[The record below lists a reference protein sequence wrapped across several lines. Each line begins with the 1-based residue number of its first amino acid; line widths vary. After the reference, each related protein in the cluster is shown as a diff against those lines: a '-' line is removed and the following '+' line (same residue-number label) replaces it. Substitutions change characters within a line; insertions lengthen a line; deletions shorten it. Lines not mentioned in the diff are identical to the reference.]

1 MERRLAAILIAD
13 VVGYSRL
20 MGLDEEGTLRR
31 LSAYQRDIIDPKI
44 AEHHGRLVKTTGD
57 GLLAEF
63 ASPVEAV
70 RCAVEIQRLMI
81 DQNVALAPDQRIE
94 FRMGVNLG
102 DIIIEGSDIYG
113 DGVNVAARLE
123 SLAGPGGLCISGMV
137 RDLVHEKLAYSF
149 ENAGEQT
156 VKNIARPVQVYSI
169 NQTAISALEASGPQ
183 KQLSVRKTRARWA
196 VAAVALVLFLVGVG
210 LWQFLS
216 NRHTSGE
223 APRYSIAVLPFANL
237 SNDPQQDYF
246 ADGITDGLTTDLSR
260 IPDAFVIA
268 RNSAFTYKGK
278 TINAKQVGTELG
290 VRYLLEGSV
299 QRSDDQVRVDAQLVD
314 TETGGQLWADRLDYS
329 LGNLFEL
336 QSEITGRIA
345 RALDLELVD
354 VESRR
359 GLEERPDDPDA
370 VDLALRGW
378 SIFLKPRARENNVEA
393 RQLFNQSL
401 LKEKDNLDGL
411 LGLAVVNVND
421 MFNNW
426 CDKPDEQLQQAR
438 ELLNRALS
446 INPKNAQAY
455 FIKSSVLTLEKKPEE
470 AVAAAEI
477 AISLNPNLAPAYAW
491 IGNLQIRLGHAEQ
504 TVAHV
509 EKALRLS
516 PRDPALAN
524 WLSFIGRAQFY
535 LGRDNEAIDTL
546 HRAAAASGTVSGTY
560 LHLAAA
566 CALTNR
572 PAEAHDALAEFEK
585 LEPNTTI
592 SMIKSETKS
601 QSDNATFLKQRERL
615 YDGLR
620 KAGMPE

>member
-1 MERRLAAILIAD
+1 
-13 VVGYSRL
+13 
-20 MGLDEEGTLRR
+20 
-31 LSAYQRDIIDPKI
+31 
-44 AEHHGRLVKTTGD
+44 
-57 GLLAEF
+57 
-63 ASPVEAV
+63 
-70 RCAVEIQRLMI
+70 
-81 DQNVALAPDQRIE
+81 
-94 FRMGVNLG
+94 
-102 DIIIEGSDIYG
+102 
-113 DGVNVAARLE
+113 
-123 SLAGPGGLCISGMV
+123 MV
-137 RDLVHEKLAYSF
+137 RDLVHGKLAYSF

-156 VKNIARPVQVYSI
+156 VKNIARPVLVYSI
-169 NQTAISALEASGPQ
+169 NQAAISALETSEPQ
-183 KQLSVRKTRARWA
+183 NRLNVRKTGARWA
-196 VAAVALVLFLVGVG
+196 VAAAAIVISLVGVG
-210 LWQFLS
+210 LWQFLG

-223 APRYSIAVLPFANL
+223 SAPRYSIAVLPFANL
-237 SNDPQQDYF
+237 SNDSQQDYF

-278 TINAKQVGTELG
+278 AIDAKQVGAELG

-299 QRSDDQVRVDAQLVD
+299 QRSDDQVRVDAQLID
-314 TETGGQLWADRLDYS
+314 AETGGQLWADRLDYS

-336 QSEITGRIA
+336 QSEVTGRIA

-370 VDLALRGW
+370 VDLALRGL
-378 SIFLKPRARENNVEA
+378 SIFNKPRSRENNVEA

-401 LKEKDNLDGL
+401 LKEKDNLNGL

-426 CDKPDEQLQQAR
+426 CDKPDEQLRQAR

-446 INPKNAQAY
+446 IDPKSAQAY

-470 AVAAAEI
+470 AVDAAEM
-477 AISLNPNLAPAYAW
+477 AISLNPSLAPAYAW

-504 TVAHV
+504 TVVHV

-535 LGRDNEAIDTL
+535 LGRDSEAIDTL

-566 CALTNR
+566 YALTSR
-572 PAEAHDALAEFEK
+572 SAEAHDALAEFER

-592 SMIKSETKS
+592 SMIKDETKS

-620 KAGMPE
+620 KAGMSE